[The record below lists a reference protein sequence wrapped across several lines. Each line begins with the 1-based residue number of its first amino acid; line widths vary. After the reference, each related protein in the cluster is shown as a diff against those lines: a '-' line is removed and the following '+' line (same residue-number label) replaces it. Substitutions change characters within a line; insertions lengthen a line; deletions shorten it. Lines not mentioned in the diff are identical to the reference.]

1 MEKGMEEQIAVM
13 DDVLFAQAGE
23 VDLAY
28 EACVLD
34 VLRCGVRCMQLRSP
48 KHGTRIVG
56 CTMLLRIGRGDV
68 PRWMVGD
75 PMALRA
81 LVDSQQARLLEQAAA
96 IEELNATVSELRA
109 QLAAGADE

>member
-1 MEKGMEEQIAVM
+1 
-13 DDVLFAQAGE
+13 